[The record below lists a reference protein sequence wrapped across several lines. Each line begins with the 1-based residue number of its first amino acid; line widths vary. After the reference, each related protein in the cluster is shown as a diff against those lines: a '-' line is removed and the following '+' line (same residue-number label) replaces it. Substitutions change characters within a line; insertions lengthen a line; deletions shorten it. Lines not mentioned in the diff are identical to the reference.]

1 MTITTGPGQA
11 RNFQLVLTNTREED
25 VEQEKEED
33 TPKQIG
39 VVVEQVKTLTT
50 VGVIS
55 SVASG

>member
-11 RNFQLVLTNTREED
+11 RSFQLVLTNTREED

-39 VVVEQVKTLTT
+39 VVVEQVKALTT